1 MYVGISQ
8 SNPSS
13 TGICWELIALLF
25 SGTFLVFHQE
35 YSGWY
40 KLNFHCSYSQV
51 IMRNFLLWVLVQLG
65 IFYYAFFWLKFSS
78 MPLYIVQPNTQSR
91 SQKEGSETDQFWS
104 LLGGKSEYSS
114 QKMVREVESDPHL
127 FSCILS
133 KGNQ

>member
-1 MYVGISQ
+1 M
-8 SNPSS
+8 
-13 TGICWELIALLF
+13 
-25 SGTFLVFHQE
+25 
-35 YSGWY
+35 
-40 KLNFHCSYSQV
+40 
-51 IMRNFLLWVLVQLG
+51 QLG

-114 QKMVREVESDPHL
+114 QKMVRELESDPHL